1 MAASSHHVA
10 CVTDDPEA
18 VHTFLTE
25 VVGLDVHLEF
35 RTSGEAMTQSAGWP
49 QSAGADVKMYG
60 APPAGIVEVIAIPDD
75 LRGRVSPKIWLV
87 SFATPD
93 LTTRIETSRRLGFD
107 ATDATRVTT
116 GEVDIS
122 VSMVDVGGIAW
133 EMVAFH
139 R

>member
-1 MAASSHHVA
+1 MPSSSHHVA
-10 CVTDDPEA
+10 CITDDAAA

-25 VVGLDVHLEF
+25 VIGLDVHLEF

-49 QSAGADVKMYG
+49 PSGGADVRMYG
-60 APPAGIVEVIAIPDD
+60 KPPAGIVEVIAIPDE

-87 SFATPD
+87 SFAAAN
-93 LTTRIETSRRLGFD
+93 LAASIEESRRLGFP
-107 ATDATRVTT
+107 ATGPTPVKT
-116 GEVDIS
+116 GEIDIS
-122 VSMVDVGGIAW
+122 VSMVDVGGISW

>member
-1 MAASSHHVA
+1 MTSSSHHVA
-10 CVTDDPEA
+10 CVTDDAEA

-25 VVGLDVHLEF
+25 VIGLDVHLEF

-49 QSAGADVKMYG
+49 QSNGANVRMYG
-60 APPAGIVEVIAIPDD
+60 TPPAGIVEVIAIPDE
-75 LRGRVSPKIWLV
+75 LRGQVAPKIWLT

-93 LTTRIETSRRLGFD
+93 LDARIEAARRLGF
-107 ATDATRVTT
+107 AAADATRVDT

-122 VSMVDVGGIAW
+122 ISMVDVGGICW